1 MAEPPQSPAS
11 LFPEQVDEAASHTRP
26 VIFVQLDKPQ
36 AHDALLIARP
46 SFLLHTTNEQVDE
59 AASHTRPESE
69 SDSADSVVH
78 VDEPQ

>member
-1 MAEPPQSPAS
+1 MSSRVMAELPQSPAS

-46 SFLLHTTNEQVDE
+46 SFLLHTTII
-59 AASHTRPESE
+59 ESLQRLP
-69 SDSADSVVH
+69 SK
-78 VDEPQ
+78 